1 MLCQLS
7 YVESLWETSR
17 GATAA
22 ARKCDCGRIRT
33 YAANAMRFLDAPLNH
48 SGTQSRASAP
58 RGTTL
63 GTHIRGGNRT
73 RDLRIISTM
82 L

>member
-17 GATAA
+17 GAAAA

-48 SGTQSRASAP
+48 SGTQSKRGRRAA
-58 RGTTL
+58 RN
-63 GTHIRGGNRT
+63 IRGGNRT